1 MSLYT
6 KRSLN
11 SLQRPV
17 AIRGCCRIKNRPH
30 KHKLNYKIMT
40 DISKNT
46 ELQQSCITA
55 VNSSV
60 LVDSN
65 LIGVDLYYRSQL
77 TKGYTKFR
85 VKNIVLNTK
94 IISKTVCLS
103 IDLISENGN
112 KYTYEEDFIFS
123 ECL

>member
-1 MSLYT
+1 
-6 KRSLN
+6 
-11 SLQRPV
+11 
-17 AIRGCCRIKNRPH
+17 
-30 KHKLNYKIMT
+30 MT

-77 TKGYTKFR
+77 TKGYTEFR

-94 IISKTVCLS
+94 IISKTVCFS

-112 KYTYEEDFIFS
+112 KYTYEEYFIFS